1 MAFDRAKADEICER
15 IADGGTLRTATADLG
30 TTLPTFLRWCSADQ
44 ELADHYARAMAIRAE
59 CKFDELD
66 DVSELAVSAETA
78 VQVAGLRLKADNIK
92 WQIVKILPKKYGEK
106 LALGGADDLPPI
118 KTARPLAELTT
129 EEIRAALEKLS
140 P

>member
-1 MAFDRAKADEICER
+1 
-15 IADGGTLRTATADLG
+15 
-30 TTLPTFLRWCSADQ
+30 
-44 ELADHYARAMAIRAE
+44 MAIRAE

-66 DVSELAVSAETA
+66 DVSALAVSAETA
-78 VQVAGLRLKADNIK
+78 IQVAGLRLKADNIK

-118 KTARPLAELTT
+118 KTSRPLAELTT
-129 EEIRAALEKLS
+129 EEIRAALEKLN